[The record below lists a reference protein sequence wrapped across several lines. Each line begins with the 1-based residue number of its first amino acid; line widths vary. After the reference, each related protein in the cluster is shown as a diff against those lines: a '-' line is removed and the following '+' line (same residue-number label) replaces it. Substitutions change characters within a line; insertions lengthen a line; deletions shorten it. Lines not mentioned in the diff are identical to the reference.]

1 MMAILAPIL
10 TSLLSAIN
18 LNKDDLAKKAGVST
32 SSIQKVS
39 SVLHEYLSKGEKL
52 MQLEQEFMNKAREHD
67 IKTFVEGN
75 NLVNSLRSL
84 VRPICTFVSLAWY
97 VYARVHGIELIAE
110 DYAIIGG
117 VLAFWFGF
125 RPFDKK

>member
-1 MMAILAPIL
+1 MSFITPIL
-10 TSLLSAIN
+10 STLFNVLSSQEKI
-18 LNKDDLAKKAGVST
+18 LSKETGISV
-32 SSIQKVS
+32 SSIQHLS
-39 SVLHEYLSKGEKL
+39 SVLQGYMSKDEKL
-52 MQLEQEFMNKAREHD
+52 LKLEQEFMNKARQHD
-67 IKTFVEGN
+67 MQTYTAGHNFVNGI
-75 NLVNSLRSL
+75 RSL

-97 VYARVHGIELIAE
+97 VYARMNDIELMSE

>member
-1 MMAILAPIL
+1 MMASLAPIL

-39 SVLHEYLSKGEKL
+39 SVLHEYLSKDEKL

-67 IKTFVEGN
+67 IK
-75 NLVNSLRSL
+75 
-84 VRPICTFVSLAWY
+84 IC
-97 VYARVHGIELIAE
+97 RG
-110 DYAIIGG
+110 
-117 VLAFWFGF
+117 
-125 RPFDKK
+125 

>member
-1 MMAILAPIL
+1 MSILTPIL
-10 TSLLSAIN
+10 SSLFSAIS
-18 LNKDDLAKKAGVST
+18 LNKDDLAQKAGVNV

-39 SVLHEYLSKGEKL
+39 SVLHEYLSKDEKL

-67 IKTFVEGN
+67 IKTFTEDN
-75 NLVNSLRSL
+75 NLVNALRAL
-84 VRPICTFVSLAWY
+84 VRPICTFISLAWY
-97 VYARVHGIELIAE
+97 VYARLHGIELITE